1 MTDEQKFIDKMVEF
15 RILYE
20 KDKTNDYYFI
30 QYVASILDYIE
41 RQYNG
46 FLTDLGRLSLS
57 TNIGHIHKRMTECID
72 KANAERYKGAKK
84 ISQRDLIRF
93 CLYMTDAYACCV
105 MYKGMIEVY
114 KESDTGFME
123 IHPLLPTY
131 ILGDFIE
138 YEDKATEL
146 ISHFKSIMD
155 TYSKMLEG
163 KYKTIYNDEKH
174 KGFVKQIFNTF
185 EVNNTFRPKEIE
197 NARECK

>member
-1 MTDEQKFIDKMVEF
+1 MNDDDKKFIDKIVGF

-30 QYVASILDYIE
+30 QYIASILDYIE
-41 RQYNG
+41 RSSNG

-72 KANAERYKGAKK
+72 KDGKK

-114 KESDTGFME
+114 KESDTGFIE
-123 IHPLLPTY
+123 LHPLLPTY

-146 ISHFKSIMD
+146 VSHFKSIMD

-163 KYKTIYNDEKH
+163 KYKTIFNDEKH

-185 EVNNTFRPKEIE
+185 EVNTQFRPKEIE